1 LASVELEKNS
11 TGNLQR
17 RYSYLFRLPSTGL
30 SLILA
35 SLPTIAIELVT
46 RSVLGAGIERTIIY
60 AITTEVA
67 LIAGIEIDN
76 LILKRNEI
84 ASFRRLSTISI
95 ISNGLWFIVSV
106 VGAVVYAGTKNEGRF
121 FSLVLLGVF
130 FAISFRALVFGSVF
144 YPKPARGLP
153 LAIVQPII
161 LLFPTALSLK
171 AISLYSVNTITGI
184 AGGLVLIAGIEIYL
198 SVINKPLDGLRALQ
212 LLQAFLNAWTVNNPK
227 DLEHYFQIS
236 SEERSVNTTFIQLET
251 SYGSKKPAALLVVPG
266 VHPGPFSPVGSSN
279 LPGDIYE
286 SLKTHEIVPLT
297 FHSISDHDLNLP
309 SKEEVKKYTAS
320 LQQRET
326 IDTGKKMSLP
336 VTAHRNKATAS
347 GFALGKTLLVTLTLA
362 PNGMEDLPGRIREE
376 IYNESKKLGF
386 EMSLVI
392 DSHNSLGERPN
403 EVDTNDLIV
412 AAKEVLNQVFI
423 GNQFEFDFG
432 FSHSSE
438 IGSHQREDIG
448 PAGIGFLLFEVKG
461 SRFCLVVVDANNAKI
476 GFRAEVIQKFETKS
490 SSRILDICTSDTH
503 ITAAK
508 ASNAKGY
515 LALGDVSSPEEFATT
530 LNLLSEL
537 AQARLAQGRY
547 STSISTSKVR
557 TIGGQV
563 LNNFSGLLDE
573 TSQVAKRGAEA
584 LGVLAILITAF
595 VGIL

>member
-1 LASVELEKNS
+1 
-11 TGNLQR
+11 
-17 RYSYLFRLPSTGL
+17 
-30 SLILA
+30 
-35 SLPTIAIELVT
+35 
-46 RSVLGAGIERTIIY
+46 
-60 AITTEVA
+60 
-67 LIAGIEIDN
+67 
-76 LILKRNEI
+76 
-84 ASFRRLSTISI
+84 
-95 ISNGLWFIVSV
+95 
-106 VGAVVYAGTKNEGRF
+106 
-121 FSLVLLGVF
+121 
-130 FAISFRALVFGSVF
+130 
-144 YPKPARGLP
+144 
-153 LAIVQPII
+153 
-161 LLFPTALSLK
+161 
-171 AISLYSVNTITGI
+171 
-184 AGGLVLIAGIEIYL
+184 
-198 SVINKPLDGLRALQ
+198 
-212 LLQAFLNAWTVNNPK
+212 
-227 DLEHYFQIS
+227 
-236 SEERSVNTTFIQLET
+236 
-251 SYGSKKPAALLVVPG
+251 
-266 VHPGPFSPVGSSN
+266 
-279 LPGDIYE
+279 
-286 SLKTHEIVPLT
+286 
-297 FHSISDHDLNLP
+297 
-309 SKEEVKKYTAS
+309 
-320 LQQRET
+320 
-326 IDTGKKMSLP
+326 
-336 VTAHRNKATAS
+336 
-347 GFALGKTLLVTLTLA
+347 
-362 PNGMEDLPGRIREE
+362 
-376 IYNESKKLGF
+376 
-386 EMSLVI
+386 MSLVI